1 MSLGERLQRLQ
12 LFLRLKS
19 ILERTTGTFKTI
31 FIYTEKRPQPAW
43 NKAFSVNVPLVPLRL
58 VPLFFLA
65 PLVPRV
71 L

>member
-1 MSLGERLQRLQ
+1 MALGERLQRLQ

-19 ILERTTGTFKTI
+19 ILERTIGTFQTI
-31 FIYTEKRPQPAW
+31 FIYTGKRPQPAW

-58 VPLFFLA
+58 VPLFL
-65 PLVPRV
+65 LVPHV